1 MSEKIQTLSP
11 MRLMAMGRDPF
22 QVVLPRAERLLVSQ
36 HAGLVEVFDA
46 CITNDPAKMRYYI
59 KAGVDLEGR
68 DYNEDRPLHVAVAHE
83 NYKVAKILLEAG
95 CNVFCLDVD
104 GRKPLHI
111 ACLRANLELV
121 QLLFE
126 FGDGLTDFKTLDDN
140 LRQPLHY
147 AAQANDNDI
156 CNLLIDRGAEVEAMD
171 HVGRRP
177 IHFAAI
183 SPIADWEV
191 CACLLA
197 RGADIHAVDC
207 EGMYLSLAYFNLP
220 FHSYSQHYYYRC
232 SCALVAHPLMY
243 LPSPLSTLSQEYKPF
258 I

>member
-1 MSEKIQTLSP
+1 MK
-11 MRLMAMGRDPF
+11 
-22 QVVLPRAERLLVSQ
+22 
-36 HAGLVEVFDA
+36 
-46 CITNDPAKMRYYI
+46 
-59 KAGVDLEGR
+59 
-68 DYNEDRPLHVAVAHE
+68 
-83 NYKVAKILLEAG
+83 
-95 CNVFCLDVD
+95 
-104 GRKPLHI
+104 
-111 ACLRANLELV
+111 
-121 QLLFE
+121 LLFD

-197 RGADIHAVDC
+197 RGADIHSVDN
-207 EGMYLSLAYFNLP
+207 EGIYLSHFTSRILIHDYCSLSLSLTSHTFHCPSPRTLTCLRSASHSFSRNSHRRTVFRFYGLFTHTRCLFAPLYLP
-220 FHSYSQHYYYRC
+220 YPTVISQHPSSPTSHYYLLRSGC
-232 SCALVAHPLMY
+232 DVDERTMDGRTPLFFAAC
-243 LPSPLSTLSQEYKPF
+243 QRF
-258 I
+258 